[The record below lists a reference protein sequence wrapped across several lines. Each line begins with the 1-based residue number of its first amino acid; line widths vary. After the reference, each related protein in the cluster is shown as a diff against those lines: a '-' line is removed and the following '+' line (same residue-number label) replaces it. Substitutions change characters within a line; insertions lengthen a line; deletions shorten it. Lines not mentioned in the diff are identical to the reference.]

1 MRIVAITV
9 LGLFLLLN
17 LAGALVDSHT
27 EVERE
32 LVTTSELDPAR
43 LAELTGDLAR
53 LSEWAPA
60 FQEGAGYELEIQPGE
75 RTVGEDGAVTLV
87 FDGQHAILLMI
98 ASFEPAGSIVV
109 EARMGAVGDD
119 LIGGDGFKAHQD
131 AQAGWNVY
139 ADYHVTALVSIDAA
153 TPENG
158 CLEMAAGWHNRGLIG
173 DEWRPLDDGDGSE
186 VVYRSCPTQ
195 PGDVVFF
202 DSYAPHR
209 SAPNLTAA
217 PRRVL
222 YITYNRLSDG
232 DHRAQYYADKR
243 NSFPPDIE
251 RDAGKEYVFRV

>member
-1 MRIVAITV
+1 VRIVAITV

-53 LSEWAPA
+53 WSEWAPA

-119 LIGGDGFKAHQD
+119 LIGGEGFKAWDRIEWAPAPGGGTRLTWSRSGQELD
-131 AQAGWNVY
+131 LFLQRLWDRFV
-139 ADYHVTALVSIDAA
+139 VVPSIRDQLDLGLTQLADAA
-153 TPENG
+153 
-158 CLEMAAGWHNRGLIG
+158 
-173 DEWRPLDDGDGSE
+173 
-186 VVYRSCPTQ
+186 
-195 PGDVVFF
+195 
-202 DSYAPHR
+202 
-209 SAPNLTAA
+209 SAPVQEVDAVRDDRVPPSDAA
-217 PRRVL
+217 SSSADEASEGSSSWAGS
-222 YITYNRLSDG
+222 SDSSTE
-232 DHRAQYYADKR
+232 DSR
-243 NSFPPDIE
+243 
-251 RDAGKEYVFRV
+251 